1 MNCTNGT
8 RGVAD
13 AMPAARLG
21 DRAYRLQVLLVDGC
35 NCCSDKV
42 ISSAPAEILKSGRRS
57 FRTKLLENIRYPFFL
72 SFPSP
77 VFWPLVCMKP
87 FLPSCHPSVS
97 KPYGSCNSG
106 IFIAKLHP
114 TARAYFK
121 RWNTP
126 TFPILGI
133 RLFQTTNTTKISRF
147 IEH

>member
-1 MNCTNGT
+1 MG
-8 RGVAD
+8 RVALL
-13 AMPAARLG
+13 MPCLRLGSARLG
-21 DRAYRLQVLLVDGC
+21 DRVCGLQVFLA
-35 NCCSDKV
+35 NRRSCCSDKV

-57 FRTKLLENIRYPFFL
+57 FRTELLENIRYPFFL

-114 TARAYFK
+114 TAGAYFK

-126 TFPILGI
+126 TLPILGI